1 MPGNAPLALPRYL
14 RALYR
19 ELLRLRDRDRLEEF
33 RRDEFRLRPKLRVEA
48 ARADDPRDDPRDD
61 DFPAE
66 DPRRAPEL
74 DRLVDPELPPFEPEG
89 SPFGRI
95 PEDSL
100 SCLPNCSPRLRRPF
114 FNCGG
119 VRGLSSARSTPFLC
133 SPSVR
138 RCLAII
144 APLLVA
150 AFSKHKRQL
159 CAVLIQPPI

>member
-1 MPGNAPLALPRYL
+1 
-14 RALYR
+14 
-19 ELLRLRDRDRLEEF
+19 LRLRDRDRPEEF
-33 RRDEFRLRPKLRVEA
+33 RLDEFRLRLELRVEA
-48 ARADDPRDDPRDD
+48 ARPDDLRDDSRDD
-61 DFPAE
+61 DFPDE

-74 DRLVDPELPPFEPEG
+74 DRLVDPELPPFEPDG
-89 SPFGRI
+89 SPFGR

-100 SCLPNCSPRLRRPF
+100 PCIPNCSSRLRRPF

-133 SPSVR
+133 SSSVR

-144 APLLVA
+144 SPLLVA